1 MKNNDLIAKL
11 KKLGDIKP
19 DEKFLTE
26 NRDLLLSQISNS
38 GAEKI
43 SAFEKF
49 LLTSENLARVFSRPA
64 FALGVFILVLVGA
77 NFSSRL
83 LQNSKP
89 NDSLYLARIIS
100 EKVKVTTTMNQ
111 VEREKLAIS
120 YAMRH
125 AEDIASILSDDE
137 FNVEENYDQVAKL
150 NTNFINE
157 VKKVETS
164 LSRLSVASPKII
176 NQEEKIEGEMILA
189 DNSKD
194 DEAIS
199 IFIAKDEESA
209 TTSVSTSTAAVVMAS
224 SSPQSSSKELAEQ
237 GDFSGALNKLNEAVD
252 LIK

>member
-11 KKLGDIKP
+11 KKLGEVKP
-19 DEKFLTE
+19 DKKFLTE
-26 NRDLLLSQISNS
+26 NRELLLSQISNS

-43 SAFEKF
+43 STFEKF

-64 FALGVFILVLVGA
+64 FALGIFILVLFGA

-100 EKVKVTTTMNQ
+100 EKVKINTTINQ

-125 AEDIASILSDDE
+125 AEDIASILSDE
-137 FNVEENYDQVAKL
+137 QFNVEENQDQVAKL

-157 VKKVETS
+157 VNKVETS
-164 LSRLSVASPKII
+164 LSRLSAASPKIS
-176 NQEEKIEGEMILA
+176 NEEEKIEGEMILA

-199 IFIAKDEESA
+199 IFMVQEEEVA
-209 TTSVSTSTAAVVMAS
+209 TSSVSTSTTPVVVS

-237 GDFSGALNKLNEAVD
+237 GDFSAALNKLNEAVE